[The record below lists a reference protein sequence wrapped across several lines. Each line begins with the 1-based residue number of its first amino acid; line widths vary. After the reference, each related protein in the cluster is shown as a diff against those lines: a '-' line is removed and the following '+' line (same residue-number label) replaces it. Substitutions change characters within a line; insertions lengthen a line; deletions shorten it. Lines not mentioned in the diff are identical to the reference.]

1 MNEEIEIPPE
11 FQDLMNFNGIYNDMN
26 NKKTSYFV
34 SSLYRIGFS
43 FVPLIDNVFYD
54 SKWSKK

>member
-34 SSLYRIGFS
+34 SSLYECYS
-43 FVPLIDNVFYD
+43 HA
-54 SKWSKK
+54 SKVTK